1 MNIMN
6 LSAIKGLESVSR
18 YEKMSNPIQPETRAE
33 RMNSFDALL
42 NSAMGMIT
50 ETNDYSNKAEEE
62 KIKFATGESD
72 NLHDLMIAQQ
82 KASVS
87 LQYTAAVKNTVVE
100 AYKTIMNMQF

>member
-1 MNIMN
+1 MNITN
-6 LSAIKGLESVSR
+6 ISAIKGLESVSR
-18 YEKMSNPIQPETRAE
+18 YETSNPIAPTTRAE
-33 RMNSFDALL
+33 KASSFDALL
-42 NSAMGMIT
+42 SDAMGLIK
-50 ETNDYSNKAEEE
+50 ETNDYSNKSEEE

-82 KASVS
+82 KATVS

>member
-1 MNIMN
+1 MNITN
-6 LSAIKGLESVSR
+6 ISAIKGLESVSR
-18 YEKMSNPIQPETRAE
+18 YETANPLAPQTRAE
-33 RMNSFDALL
+33 KSQGFQALL
-42 NSAMGMIT
+42 DDAMGLIT

-82 KASVS
+82 KATVS

>member
-1 MNIMN
+1 MNIN
-6 LSAIKGLESVSR
+6 NISAIKGLEEVSR
-18 YEKMSNPIQPETRAE
+18 YSTANPLSPQTGVEKSQG
-33 RMNSFDALL
+33 FQALL
-42 NSAMGMIT
+42 DDAMGLVK

-82 KASVS
+82 KATVS

>member
-1 MNIMN
+1 MNITN
-6 LSAIKGLESVSR
+6 ISAIKGLESVSR
-18 YEKMSNPIQPETRAE
+18 YKTDNPLSPKTNVEKA
-33 RMNSFDALL
+33 NSFQSMLDD
-42 NSAMGMIT
+42 AMGLVT

-100 AYKTIMNMQF
+100 AYRTIMNMQF

>member
-1 MNIMN
+1 MNITN
-6 LSAIKGLESVSR
+6 ISAIKGLESVSR
-18 YEKMSNPIQPETRAE
+18 YETTNPLAPQTRSE
-33 RMNSFDALL
+33 KTQGFQSLL
-42 NSAMGMIT
+42 DDAMGLVT

-82 KASVS
+82 KATVS